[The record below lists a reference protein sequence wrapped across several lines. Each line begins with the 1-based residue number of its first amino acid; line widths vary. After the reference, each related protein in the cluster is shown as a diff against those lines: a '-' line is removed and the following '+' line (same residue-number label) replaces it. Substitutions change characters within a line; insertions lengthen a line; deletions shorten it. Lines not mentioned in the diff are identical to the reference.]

1 MNQALVDIKSPIK
14 VKVQSFIQ
22 LMKLRLSFLVNLSAV
37 VGFVFGSK
45 GSLDFKKL
53 VVFSIG
59 GLLVTFSSNA
69 INQYIERDSDKL
81 MDRTKNRPLPTNTLS
96 VLEAILFI
104 GISAIVGI
112 LLLTFEFN
120 STTGL
125 LAALSLIIYGF
136 IYTPLKK
143 VSSIAVFIGAFPG
156 ALPPLLGYVA
166 ATGTLNMTA
175 LWLFLIQFFWQ
186 FPHFWSIAWVIYDDY
201 LKANIMLLP
210 SRLGKDQSSAFIIM
224 IYTIVLIPLTCVSY
238 YFKLVSPLATSVI
251 LVASILFSLQS
262 FRLFL
267 FNTDKEAKRLMFFSF
282 LYLLVF
288 LFSLFI

>member
-1 MNQALVDIKSPIK
+1 MNQAIVDIKSPLLTK
-14 VKVQSFIQ
+14 VSSFTQ
-22 LMKLRLSFLVNLSAV
+22 LMKLRLSFLVNLSAII
-37 VGFVFGSK
+37 GFVFGSN
-45 GSLDFKKL
+45 GNLDIKKL
-53 VVFSIG
+53 IVFSIG

-96 VLEAILFI
+96 ILEAILFI
-104 GISAIVGI
+104 GITATIGI
-112 LLLTFEFN
+112 LLLTFQFN

-125 LAALSLIIYGF
+125 LAALSLIVYGF

-143 VSSIAVFIGAFPG
+143 VSSIAVFIGAIPG

-166 ATGTLNMTA
+166 ATGSLNMTA

-186 FPHFWSIAWVIYDDY
+186 FPHFWAIAWVIYDDY

-210 SRLGKDQSSAFIIM
+210 SKLGKHKSSSFIIM
-224 IYTIVLIPLTCVSY
+224 VYTVVLIPITCISY
-238 YFKLVSPLATSVI
+238 YYKLVSPLATSVI

-267 FNTDKEAKRLMFFSF
+267 FNNDKEAKRLMFFSF
-282 LYLLVF
+282 IYLLIF